1 MDGFE
6 GKIME
11 EDEGSLRDR
20 FARRRKEREKR
31 KGEGRRP

>member
-11 EDEGSLRDR
+11 EDETLRDR